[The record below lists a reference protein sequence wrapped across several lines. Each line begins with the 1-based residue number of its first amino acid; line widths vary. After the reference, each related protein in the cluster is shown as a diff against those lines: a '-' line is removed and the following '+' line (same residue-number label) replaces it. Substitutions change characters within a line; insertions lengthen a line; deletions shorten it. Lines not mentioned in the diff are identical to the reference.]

1 MREEEEA
8 VVTEVVTRPPE
19 GAHGVDIVQI
29 NLGQICLLIRNPH
42 HNISLEVEEVV
53 EADQEEGVARVELDQ
68 EEAAAEVEVDQGEGV
83 AGEPNEVQRDG
94 PSRM

>member
-42 HNISLEVEEVV
+42 HNISLEVV

-68 EEAAAEVEVDQGEGV
+68 EEAAAGVEVDQGEGV